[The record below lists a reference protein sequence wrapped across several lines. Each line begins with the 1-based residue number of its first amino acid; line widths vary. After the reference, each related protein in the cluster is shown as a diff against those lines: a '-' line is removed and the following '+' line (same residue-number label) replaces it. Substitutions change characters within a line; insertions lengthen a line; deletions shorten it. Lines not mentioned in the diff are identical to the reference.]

1 MNKKRNLSS
10 ETVTYLR
17 DLLSKK
23 YSHEVINYRFTIEDE
38 SVLENI
44 SKDKMPTLSS
54 KEFLFRYMDTLYVS
68 DDPIEALYDM
78 LWFVF
83 GISGN
88 NVVLTQCDIN
98 GENKDI
104 CIVVIPHWILKG
116 VVGELSTY
124 MRRYKYYRLGNRY
137 VVDDNKCNDFL
148 VFERKESNEV

>member
-1 MNKKRNLSS
+1 MKKRGLSS

-17 DLLSKK
+17 ELLSKK
-23 YSHEVINYRFTIEDE
+23 YSHEVINCRFKIEDE

-44 SKDKMPTLSS
+44 SKDKILTLSP

-68 DDPIEALYDM
+68 DDPIEALHDM
-78 LWFVF
+78 LWLVF
-83 GISGN
+83 GISEN

-116 VVGELSTY
+116 VVGKLSTY
-124 MRRYKYYRLGNRY
+124 MRRYRYYRLGNRY
-137 VVDDNKCNDFL
+137 VVDDNKCDDFL
-148 VFERKESNEV
+148 VFEKCISCEK

>member
-1 MNKKRNLSS
+1 MKKRGLPS

-23 YSHEVINYRFTIEDE
+23 YSNEVINCRFTIEDE
-38 SVLENI
+38 TVLENI
-44 SKDKMPTLSS
+44 SKDKIPTLSS

-68 DDPIEALYDM
+68 DNPIEALHDM
-78 LWFVF
+78 LWLVF
-83 GISGN
+83 GISEN

-116 VVGELSTY
+116 AVGELSTY
-124 MRRYKYYRLGNRY
+124 MKRYKYDRIGNRY

-148 VFERKESNEV
+148 VFEKRISGEK